1 MIASA
6 PAAELVDRF
15 RLTAADLVV
24 EVGSGDGSFLRSLHK
39 CGPRV
44 LGVEAERRCVV
55 EAFCGGIDTV
65 WGEFTA
71 AVADTIRRRYGPA
84 RLIIFRAETTPAAIA
99 AANTCLTDDG
109 VVLVDHTANR
119 PLELPRAA

>member
-6 PAAELVDRF
+6 PAPALVDRF
-15 RLTAADLVV
+15 RLTAADLVL
-24 EVGSGDGSFLRSLHK
+24 EVGSGDGTFLRSLRG

-44 LGVEAERRCVV
+44 LGVEADRRCVV
-55 EAFCGGIDTV
+55 EAFCRGIDTV

-71 AVADTIRRRYGPA
+71 AVADTIRRRYGVA
-84 RLIIFRAETTPAAIA
+84 RLVIFRSVTTPAAIA
-99 AANTCLTDDG
+99 AANACLTDDG
-109 VVLVDHTANR
+109 VVLVDHRANR